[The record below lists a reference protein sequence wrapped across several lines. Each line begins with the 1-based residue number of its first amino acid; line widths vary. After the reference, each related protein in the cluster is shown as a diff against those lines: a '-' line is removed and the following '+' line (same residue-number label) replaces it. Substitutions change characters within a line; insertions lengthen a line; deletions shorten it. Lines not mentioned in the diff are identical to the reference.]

1 MEGFKKNAAFFA
13 VGGVG
18 YGTLEMLWRGRTH
31 WTMIIAGG
39 LCFVIFSKIA
49 KKYKNKNIM
58 FKSFLCALSVTAVE
72 FVFGLVFN
80 IILGMNVWDYSGL
93 PLNLL
98 GQICLLYTALWMILA
113 TAFLPLADVMNKK
126 LEV

>member
-1 MEGFKKNAAFFA
+1 MEGIKKNAAFFA

-39 LCFVIFSKIA
+39 ICFVIFSKIA
-49 KKYKNKNIM
+49 KKYKKRNIM
-58 FKSFLCALSVTAVE
+58 FKSLLCALSVTAVE

-80 IILGMNVWDYSGL
+80 IILGMDVWDYSGL
-93 PLNLL
+93 PLNFL

>member
-72 FVFGLVFN
+72 FIFGLVFN
-80 IILGMNVWDYSGL
+80 ILLGMNVWDYSGL
-93 PLNLL
+93 PLNFL
-98 GQICLLYTALWMILA
+98 GQICLLYSMIWMVLA
-113 TAFLPLADVMNKK
+113 TAFLPLAELLNRK
-126 LEV
+126 LEA

>member
-49 KKYKNKNIM
+49 KKYKNKNII

-93 PLNLL
+93 PLNLF